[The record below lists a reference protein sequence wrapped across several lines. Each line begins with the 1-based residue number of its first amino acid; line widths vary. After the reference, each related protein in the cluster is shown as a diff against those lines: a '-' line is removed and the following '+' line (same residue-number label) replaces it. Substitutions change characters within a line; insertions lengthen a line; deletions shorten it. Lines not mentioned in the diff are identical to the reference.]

1 MEIDRRWQT
10 ADRRQSNETVHRGGQ
25 RSVVGSQGG
34 KYLSLLTING
44 LTAGYGK
51 LEVLHGI
58 SLAVEPGQFVA
69 ILGPNGSGK
78 STLVKSVF
86 GLTRIFGGSI
96 AVESMPLVG
105 LPTEKIGRQGLAY
118 IPQRENVFTS
128 MTIRDNLLLAGRK
141 LGQAAAARSLDEVY
155 QLFPILE
162 QRQAQRAGRLSGG
175 ERQMLAIALGWLSRP
190 RLMLLDEPS
199 AGLSPLFVKEI
210 FRVLRH
216 LCDGGLTL
224 VVVEQNARSVLR
236 WCDYAYVLRE
246 GQVAFQG
253 TSADIL
259 ADEETVKGYLGVG
272 RVSPELKLRADS

>member
-1 MEIDRRWQT
+1 MAPI
-10 ADRRQSNETVHRGGQ
+10 HRGSQ
-25 RSVVGSQGG
+25 WSVVGGQGG
-34 KYLSLLTING
+34 NLSLLTINQ

-86 GLTRIFGGSI
+86 GLTRLFGGSI
-96 AVESMPLVG
+96 AVESTPLIG
-105 LPTEKIGRQGLAY
+105 LPTEKIGGQGLAY

-128 MTIRDNLLLAGRK
+128 MTIRDNLLLAVRK
-141 LGQAAAARSLDEVY
+141 LGQTAAGQSLDEVY

-272 RVSPELKLRADS
+272 RINTAETQRAQRDASWPRAEAQG